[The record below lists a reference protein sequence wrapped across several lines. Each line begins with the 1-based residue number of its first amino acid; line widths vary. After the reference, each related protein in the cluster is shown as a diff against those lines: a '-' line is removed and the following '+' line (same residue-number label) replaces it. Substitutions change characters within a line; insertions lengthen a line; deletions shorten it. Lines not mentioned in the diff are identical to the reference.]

1 MTRQIWRPVKPP
13 VIQILNDDDFWKL
26 HEKMMTNKS
35 PETSKGETTMPE
47 TQFNPLIPGEYEEIE
62 DKSYSSDNPLIPGY
76 RNSGRKQFAAAATS
90 KKGATGSSTRRLLS
104 APDSA
109 QLAQINQLSKR
120 DMAADELLVGQMRLA
135 NNCID
140 RDRERFSEEVL
151 QGFADTVVRKTLLLD
166 HDTNVNRSAIGKF
179 FAVEVEKMTLANAI
193 AQTGEALQL
202 APGITE
208 VQFLAPWFYLPK
220 KGISEQDLARLE
232 SGIFDFVSI
241 GFSAEKL
248 VPITDGQGATLFH
261 EFQGKGE
268 VREGSIVYLGAQR
281 GAAIK
286 SATTRTPQ
294 SVPSS
299 TSNDNPLIVN

>member
-1 MTRQIWRPVKPP
+1 MKRKIWREVKPEP
-13 VIQILNDDDFWKL
+13 PKLFTDEGFHEL
-26 HEKMMTNKS
+26 HERITAGKNHSERKEIKKMS
-35 PETSKGETTMPE
+35 S
-47 TQFNPLIPGEYEEIE
+47 QFNPLIPSEFEKI
-62 DKSYSSDNPLIPGY
+62 DKAAPVTDNPLIPEGY
-76 RNSGRKQFAAAATS
+76 RASGQKQFAGKSKGTS
-90 KKGATGSSTRRLLS
+90 TGSSTRRLLS
-104 APDSA
+104 APDTV
-109 QLAQINQLSKR
+109 QLAKINQLAKR
-120 DMAADELLVGQMRLA
+120 EHTADELLVGQMRLA

-179 FAVEVEKMTLANAI
+179 FAVEMEKMTLANAI

-202 APGITE
+202 GPGKTE
-208 VQFLAPWFYLPK
+208 VQFLSPWFFIPK

-241 GFSAEKL
+241 GFLAEKL
-248 VPITDGQGATLFH
+248 VPVTDGQGTTLFH
-261 EFQGKGE
+261 EYQGKSE

-286 SATTRTPQ
+286 TAATEN
-294 SVPSS
+294 VPSS
-299 TSNDNPLIVN
+299 MNHQNPLIP